1 MPALLNGGAI
11 GTVQGLQ
18 ECFGF
23 MLHNLQGK
31 SCLKLE
37 LGGGVLLNAGS
48 CARSLTR
55 LAMWQ
60 TPVRVLADARWDD
73 SGIGISCR
81 FTLHCADGRTA
92 LLTVR

>member
-1 MPALLNGGAI
+1 MPALLNGSAI

-48 CARSLTR
+48 CARSLIR

-60 TPVRVLADARWDD
+60 ALVRVPADAAGPTAALR
-73 SGIGISCR
+73 SCAEPR
-81 FTLHCADGRTA
+81 CITPTA
-92 LLTVR
+92 ARRC